1 MGQVTFE
8 EQVTWM
14 ACDWSCGWSGDWSG
28 DWSCDQGGWV
38 VGHVMGKA

>member
-1 MGQVTFE
+1 
-8 EQVTWM
+8 M

-28 DWSCDQGGWV
+28 DWSCDRDGWV